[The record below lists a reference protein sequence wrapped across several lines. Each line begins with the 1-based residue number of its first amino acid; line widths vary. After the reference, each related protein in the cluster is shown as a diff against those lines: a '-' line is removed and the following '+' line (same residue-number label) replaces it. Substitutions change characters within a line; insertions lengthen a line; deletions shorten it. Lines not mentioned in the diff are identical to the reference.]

1 MDKNTIIEKLRKL
14 IYDYLDDEPEFNED
28 SLLNED
34 LGLSS
39 LDLISVVGD
48 IEDTFGI
55 VIDDNAVPS
64 IKTVGDVIE
73 YISSKVN

>member
-39 LDLISVVGD
+39 LDLISVVLNSGTTTVWR
-48 IEDTFGI
+48 DTKRLFAFGY
-55 VIDDNAVPS
+55 
-64 IKTVGDVIE
+64 GRF
-73 YISSKVN
+73 